1 MHKYC
6 QYKIFNF
13 KKNYFYSLILA
24 RYTDNITSITS
35 FLNITNHITLFSHPP
50 AVYSQSENKNCLTLF
65 ICMVFSALSLLNSYY
80 R

>member
-35 FLNITNHITLFSHPP
+35 FLNITNHITLLPHPP